1 MELDAVVSME
11 FDESFPLKS
20 IEIDVLIPHGM
31 PWKFFSSEID
41 GIPWRYFL
49 RYVPSYLKGLC
60 HAIFYLFKT
69 LKRVSES
76 IEFQE

>member
-1 MELDAVVSME
+1 MEV
-11 FDESFPLKS
+11 
-20 IEIDVLIPHGM
+20 
-31 PWKFFSSEID
+31 FSTEID

-60 HAIFYLFKT
+60 HAIFYLFKK
-69 LKRVSES
+69 LKRVYES